1 MLELS
6 VENLQKILVL
16 QYKAESNVNRERPS
30 ISKFEV
36 FITKLQR
43 RGAKV
48 PGSGVTSLEFVV
60 RSTLLQNAPTFKQT
74 NKTWV
79 DWFENDLIFYS
90 L

>member
-60 RSTLLQNAPTFKQT
+60 RSTLFQNAPTFKQA